1 MEVKRRF
8 FTTLPDG
15 KTERPSTWTRR
26 ASVGGGFFKRK
37 EDAAGFAELRERR
50 GKNASG
56 RTVVNRAICDDLPGG
71 KRVFD
76 LLVEAL
82 ETPDFEA
89 VRRGFFEKI
98 YEELSAANRE
108 TADATLGKDWKN
120 GRND

>member
-8 FTTLPDG
+8 FITLPDG

-56 RTVVNRAICDDLPGG
+56 RTGANRAICDDLPGG

-82 ETPDFEA
+82 ETSDFEA
-89 VRRGFFEKI
+89 LRRGF
-98 YEELSAANRE
+98 LRE
-108 TADATLGKDWKN
+108 NLRRVGLRQPGDGRRDARKGLKN